1 MDDANLYKTLG
12 ELVAEVRELRRLIEA
27 NADQVDRRLTVL
39 EQEVSEIAAW
49 RNQVKGGTIAARWL
63 WVAAGTGVGTAI
75 TTLVAQA
82 LSR

>member
-1 MDDANLYKTLG
+1 MEEASLYRTLG

-49 RNQVKGGTIAARWL
+49 RNQVRGGTMAARWL
-63 WVAAGTGVGTAI
+63 WTLGGTGIGTLI
-75 TTLVAQA
+75 TTLILEA
-82 LSR
+82 LNK

>member
-1 MDDANLYKTLG
+1 MEEASLYRTLG

-49 RNQVKGGTIAARWL
+49 RNQVKGGTMAARWL
-63 WVAAGTGVGTAI
+63 WTLGGTGIGTLI
-75 TTLVAQA
+75 TTLI
-82 LSR
+82 LETLNK

>member
-1 MDDANLYKTLG
+1 MENAELYRTLG

-49 RNQVKGGTIAARWL
+49 RNQVKGGTMAARWL
-63 WVAAGTGVGTAI
+63 WTLGGTGLGTII
-75 TTLVAQA
+75 TTLIFEA
-82 LSR
+82 LSK

>member
-1 MDDANLYKTLG
+1 MEEASLYRTLG

-63 WVAAGTGVGTAI
+63 WTLGGTGIGTLI
-75 TTLVAQA
+75 TTLI
-82 LSR
+82 LETLNK